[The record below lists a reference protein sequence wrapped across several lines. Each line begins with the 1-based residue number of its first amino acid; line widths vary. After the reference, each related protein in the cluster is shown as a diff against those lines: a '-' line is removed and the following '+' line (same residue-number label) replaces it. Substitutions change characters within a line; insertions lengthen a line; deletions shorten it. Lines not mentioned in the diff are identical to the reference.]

1 MLSESL
7 FLRWERHLSLPF
19 QEAKRT
25 LSPAMEHIAY
35 KAIHFP
41 RSQMYSK
48 SERGHQELCVGKCHI
63 AYFRTGEALE
73 FPLRFTARRCMRF
86 IPTSFPT
93 KRRFWQRSVGCG
105 QIGEAVVCFS

>member
-7 FLRWERHLSLPF
+7 SLRLERHLSLPF

-35 KAIHFP
+35 RAIYFP
-41 RSQMYSK
+41 RSQTYSK

-73 FPLRFTARRCMRF
+73 SPLRIMVRRCMRSHSHIVF
-86 IPTSFPT
+86 QLSAGF
-93 KRRFWQRSVGCG
+93 GD
-105 QIGEAVVCFS
+105 EA